1 MGIGKALISLAEED
15 AKKLGYKIC
24 SLLAK
29 DSFVKGFYEKL
40 NFVFKQRSILESATD
55 PVPCM
60 DLT

>member
-15 AKKLGYKIC
+15 AKKLGYKVC

-40 NFVFKQRSILESATD
+40 NFVFEEEEEFYSHTLYRMIKA
-55 PVPCM
+55 V
-60 DLT
+60 